1 MTFVEWAA
9 QEIELA
15 PGEVGI
21 AYEKIPYGKMALVFT
36 SIPPNQAQIDTLLV
50 DTKPYNFVFYSR
62 KKKKYEYD

>member
-36 SIPPNQAQIDTLLV
+36 SIPPNQAQGAAAV
-50 DTKPYNFVFYSR
+50 
-62 KKKKYEYD
+62 